1 MNQEFSFNSNIKINS
16 CKIET
21 LLASIGQ
28 EDLLVYS
35 PTSLRLLPNIQINA
49 QKINS
54 SDFGIQKDKLD
65 SFADGKIFRRIYS
78 VGNGKTT
85 DIAKYLAGKLKIGL
99 SSMPS
104 ALTANVFF
112 TNKSLLKDDRQSV
125 TCDAK
130 TPDEVIIDYS
140 FLTKTPFKYHLY
152 GLCDVLSIY
161 TALFDW
167 EYSHKINAEPIE
179 PFIFEMAK
187 LTLNQLLA
195 NIEVILQKDEKSL
208 GIIIKLIM
216 MSGYLTNIAGSGR
229 PESGSEHIIAKHIEN
244 KIDIYHALSV
254 ALGILT
260 AMEIQGSRN
269 PEIVR
274 AIKEFGFIDAIR
286 SNKKGLSVLMNSYSE
301 IAPRSDRFTIL
312 NNRQIEKEQINAMI
326 TEYFT
331 DNSSIQIISGV
342 GAELK
347 EMPV

>member
-195 NIEVILQKDEKSL
+195 NIEVILQKDEKNLLRNSKKNNSRSL
-208 GIIIKLIM
+208 K
-216 MSGYLTNIAGSGR
+216 
-229 PESGSEHIIAKHIEN
+229 
-244 KIDIYHALSV
+244 
-254 ALGILT
+254 
-260 AMEIQGSRN
+260 Q
-269 PEIVR
+269 
-274 AIKEFGFIDAIR
+274 
-286 SNKKGLSVLMNSYSE
+286 SNM
-301 IAPRSDRFTIL
+301 
-312 NNRQIEKEQINAMI
+312 
-326 TEYFT
+326 
-331 DNSSIQIISGV
+331 
-342 GAELK
+342 
-347 EMPV
+347 